1 MTKPRVAKSVAELT
15 YQLSLVPLY
24 REKWLK
30 SLPGGSIYEANR
42 DILDQHGLTEL
53 TAGALKRYIERCALA
68 QVEPDLNVPSSE
80 KVPQHE
86 HA

>member
-1 MTKPRVAKSVAELT
+1 MTKALTTKSQASLI
-15 YQLSLVPLY
+15 YQRSLVPLY

-42 DILDQHGLTEL
+42 DILDKQGLAEL
-53 TAGALKRYIERCALA
+53 TAGAYKRYLEKCALA
-68 QVEPDLNVPSSE
+68 QVEPQLCTPIHI
-80 KVPQHE
+80 KVLEHE